1 MVREAVELH
10 AFRLKA
16 MGSLHWC
23 YLIARVFTCLFLCAR
38 APICSMMA
46 TACRLPIRYPHVR
59 AVERP
64 TRGLNSV
71 PTCGLQR
78 QFRTRPNNFR
88 LQRSHAVKVS
98 ATDDPLLAQV
108 ALRDDYDPVIF
119 IFCLN
124 AIFLSVVL
132 NVLNYG
138 LDRDENGEICVPQGG
153 LKTMLSRS
161 KEGLLDYFRKPL
173 QRVLMTDDLRLALD
187 ELNEAKKNA
196 FLMRGTVS
204 AEDAAKQ
211 FHSARRKAIRAG
223 LPEDSPLL
231 SAQNPSDSD

>member
-1 MVREAVELH
+1 
-10 AFRLKA
+10 
-16 MGSLHWC
+16 
-23 YLIARVFTCLFLCAR
+23 
-38 APICSMMA
+38 MA
-46 TACRLPIRYPHVR
+46 CQLPMRYPHVR
-59 AVERP
+59 GVERP
-64 TRGLNSV
+64 MRGLHTV
-71 PTCGLQR
+71 PTYGTR
-78 QFRTRPNNFR
+78 RPIRTRPNIFWM
-88 LQRSHAVKVS
+88 QRSHTVKVS
-98 ATDDPLLAQV
+98 AIDDTLLAQV

-161 KEGLLDYFRKPL
+161 KEGFLDYFRKPL
-173 QRVLMTDDLRLALD
+173 QRVLMTDDLKLAID

-204 AEDAAKQ
+204 AEDAAKR
-211 FHSARRKAIRAG
+211 FHSARRNAIRAG

-231 SAQNPSDSD
+231 SAQNPSELD